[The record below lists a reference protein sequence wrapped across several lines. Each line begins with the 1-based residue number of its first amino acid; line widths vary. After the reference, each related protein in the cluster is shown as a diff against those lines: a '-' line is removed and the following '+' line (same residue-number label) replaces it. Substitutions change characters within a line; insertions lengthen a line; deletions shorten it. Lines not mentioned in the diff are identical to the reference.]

1 MKYRDRQG
9 REFEDT
15 TSQDKLLDSVY
26 SHKVTRAAVKLMG
39 TPVVSKIGR
48 KVLDSSASAMF
59 IDSFADKNGIDM
71 FDYEGRDYTSF
82 NDFFTRKIKPSRR
95 YIPKDEKMLIC
106 PSDGKV
112 SAYEITNSSTFVIKN
127 SVYTVG
133 SLLRDSKLSK
143 RYQGGCAIIV
153 RLTPDDYHRYVY
165 PCTGIK
171 SRNRVINGIL
181 QTVNPVASLHTP
193 VYKENTRE
201 YCMIRTKYL
210 GDVIVMEV
218 GALFVG
224 KITNHNPEKG
234 ITVNVGEEKGYFEFG
249 GSTIVLLTQ
258 KDKVKID
265 DDLIRNTKE
274 GFETRLLQGARLG
287 ISKEEN

>member
-39 TPVVSKIGR
+39 APVVSKIGR

-143 RYQGGCAIIV
+143 RYQGGNAIIV
-153 RLTPDDYHRYVY
+153 RLTPDDYHRDVY
-165 PCTGIK
+165 ACTGIK

-201 YCMIRTKYL
+201 YCMIRTKHL

-249 GSTIVLLTQ
+249 GSTIVVLVENGRLKLLNELEKECDTAVEIP
-258 KDKVKID
+258 VKIG
-265 DDLIRNTKE
+265 DLIGK
-274 GFETRLLQGARLG
+274 GCLG
-287 ISKEEN
+287 V